1 MFRKFTSRKFLL
13 SAALSFL
20 AIAWL
25 SVNPAHVF
33 AQVQIQGR
41 PEAPPFDAARLTM
54 QPPPPEGVAIRAGRL
69 FDPKTGTN
77 LTNQVILIKG
87 DRITDVGP
95 ADRVK
100 IPAGATVI
108 DLSRATV
115 LPGLIDRHVHL
126 MQDPEPNEA
135 RALLVGQHYALADL
149 YAGFTTLQDLNSPYT
164 YATVELRD
172 AINKGLIMG
181 PRMQVTGP
189 AVNPR
194 GATAYASPSEIA
206 PFGLTSA
213 TQSWQNS
220 ENVNSPWLA
229 RAAVREH
236 SHYGTDW
243 IKIYE
248 TEDYQGSGYP
258 NPYGAGAFMPDGK
271 MINVPSLTLEENQ
284 AIVDEAHRRGLKV
297 ACHAYGG
304 EGLRIC
310 LEAGVDMPIH
320 VIVGVTGAPGLDD
333 ETIRLFKKPLADGTL
348 RPVNQTIWD
357 LAGPLEQADL
367 RASGGKNTRL
377 RLTELSFKRLVTAG
391 VKQTFGSGAYTVGHG
406 AQAYQ
411 FAIYVKWGMSPAQAL
426 QLATSNAAESL
437 NYDLGNQIGYVEKG
451 RFADIVAVSGDP
463 LTDITEMERMK
474 FVMKGGV
481 IFRNELK

>member
-1 MFRKFTSRKFLL
+1 
-13 SAALSFL
+13 
-20 AIAWL
+20 
-25 SVNPAHVF
+25 
-33 AQVQIQGR
+33 
-41 PEAPPFDAARLTM
+41 
-54 QPPPPEGVAIRAGRL
+54 
-69 FDPKTGTN
+69 
-77 LTNQVILIKG
+77 
-87 DRITDVGP
+87 
-95 ADRVK
+95 
-100 IPAGATVI
+100 
-108 DLSRATV
+108 
-115 LPGLIDRHVHL
+115 
-126 MQDPEPNEA
+126 
-135 RALLVGQHYALADL
+135 L

-271 MINVPSLTLEENQ
+271 MINVPSLTLEENV

-304 EGLRIC
+304 EGLRI
-310 LEAGVDMPIH
+310 
-320 VIVGVTGAPGLDD
+320 DD

-348 RPVNQTIWD
+348 RPVNQTLWD
-357 LAGPLEQADL
+357 LAGPLEKADL
-367 RASGGKNTRL
+367 RTSGGKATRL
-377 RLTELSFKRLVTAG
+377 QLTELSFKRLVASG
-391 VKQTFGSGAYTVGHG
+391 VQQTFGSGAYTVGHG
-406 AQAYQ
+406 MQAYQ
-411 FAIYVKWGMSPAQAL
+411 FAIYVKWGLSPAQAL
-426 QLATSNAAESL
+426 QLATSNAAETL
-437 NYDLGNQIGYVEKG
+437 NYDLGKQIGYVEKG

-481 IFRNELK
+481 IFRSELK

>member
-1 MFRKFTSRKFLL
+1 MPGKSL
-13 SAALSFL
+13 SECVGAFAAIVWL
-20 AIAWL
+20 AA
-25 SVNPAHVF
+25 SPARVL
-33 AQVQIQGR
+33 AQVQGR

-77 LTNQVILIKG
+77 LINQVIVIKG

-135 RALLVGQHYALADL
+135 RALLIGQHYALADL

-194 GATAYASPSEIA
+194 GATAYASPSEIT
-206 PFGLTSA
+206 PFGTTSA

-357 LAGPLEQADL
+357 LAGPLEKADL
-367 RASGGKNTRL
+367 RASGGKTTRL
-377 RLTELSFKRLVTAG
+377 QLTELSFKRLVAAG

-406 AQAYQ
+406 MQAYQ

-426 QLATSNAAESL
+426 QTAMGVAAETL
-437 NYDLGNQIGYVEKG
+437 NYDLGNQVGYVEKG

-481 IFRNELK
+481 VFRNELK